1 MRGQKPAEQ
10 KAILQLMKKSSSQ
23 TEQDY
28 SDFDQYVLEKVS
40 KHNQSWIQIVPL
52 EGMIKKQLKRGFSKT
67 TIYSYLIDKKL
78 INCTYNTFYNFVSKL
93 EKKDLT
99 KDKAKTVSI
108 PKTQQTIQ
116 EDTATQIKEVQ
127 KPEEI
132 HPVEAKASQNQT
144 QQEQETIQK
153 ETTQTVVP
161 EKEKSEAL
169 QRVIEHR
176 QKVQAQRAT
185 ETTTETK
192 PEQQTGQT
200 GEKTHAEKVEDYF
213 AMMMSDPEVYPNPDA
228 EFDVYMAKFY
238 ANNPREGRKF
248 GEPPEGKTLTDLPQE
263 LQDTIKQE
271 KAILREEQ
279 RIINKALNRKS
290 NQKMREETEKNKF
303 HHDPEAKPPGYWT
316 GGQLTGS

>member
-1 MRGQKPAEQ
+1 M
-10 KAILQLMKKSSSQ
+10 KSSEQSAIWKLVQKNTKQDKTKQDNDPFKNFEKFVLKYDQ
-23 TEQDY
+23 TWMK
-28 SDFDQYVLEKVS
+28 LAPLINGIEK
-40 KHNQSWIQIVPL
+40 L
-52 EGMIKKQLKRGFSKT
+52 LKQGFSKNMV
-67 TIYSYLIDKKL
+67 YSYLKEEQLLDCSYKEFLSYLKKVERSSEQL
-78 INCTYNTFYNFVSKL
+78 
-93 EKKDLT
+93 
-99 KDKAKTVSI
+99 KDKVKTNSASKTEKTVSQVVQNTTEA
-108 PKTQQTIQ
+108 KETI
-116 EDTATQIKEVQ
+116 DQ
-127 KPEEI
+127 KPEE
-132 HPVEAKASQNQT
+132 
-144 QQEQETIQK
+144 QETNLTPK
-153 ETTQTVVP
+153 ETQTTQTVEP
-161 EKEKSEAL
+161 EKSESL

-176 QKVQAQRAT
+176 QRVQAQRAT
-185 ETTTETK
+185 EATTETK

-248 GEPPEGKTLTDLPQE
+248 GEPPEGKALTDLPQE

-279 RIINKALNRKS
+279 RTINKALSKKL

-316 GGQLTGS
+316 CGQLTGS

>member
-1 MRGQKPAEQ
+1 MKELTELQAIKKFSKDNKKRAFKNIGKYLLRKNPNLMTFLSLEKQIKEQ
-10 KAILQLMKKSSSQ
+10 LKAGLSKKVIWLYLTEEKVIDFSYTIFCNYLKKS
-23 TEQDY
+23 E
-28 SDFDQYVLEKVS
+28 E
-40 KHNQSWIQIVPL
+40 I
-52 EGMIKKQLKRGFSKT
+52 
-67 TIYSYLIDKKL
+67 
-78 INCTYNTFYNFVSKL
+78 
-93 EKKDLT
+93 
-99 KDKAKTVSI
+99 
-108 PKTQQTIQ
+108 QQTTQ
-116 EDTATQIKEVQ
+116 EDTVIEKIEAS
-127 KPEEI
+127 KPEETQ
-132 HPVEAKASQNQT
+132 PVEAEASQNKT
-144 QQEQETIQK
+144 QQEQETNLVPEETQ
-153 ETTQTVVP
+153 TTQTVEP

-185 ETTTETK
+185 EATTGTK

-213 AMMMSDPEVYPNPDA
+213 SMMMSDTEVYPNLDA

-248 GEPPEGKTLTDLPQE
+248 GEPPEGKALADLPQE

-271 KAILREEQ
+271 KTILREEQ
-279 RIINKALNRKS
+279 RTINKALNRKS